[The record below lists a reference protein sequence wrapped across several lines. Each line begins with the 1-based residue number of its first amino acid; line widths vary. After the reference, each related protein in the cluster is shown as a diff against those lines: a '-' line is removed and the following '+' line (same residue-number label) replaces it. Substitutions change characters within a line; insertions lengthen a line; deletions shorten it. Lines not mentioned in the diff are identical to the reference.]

1 LITDED
7 LGDSPELMSPES
19 WGKPVLIR
27 IDEYK
32 RGLAAVWLFAALLWG
47 VNIIWLERDTRPP
60 LWDMA
65 LHQTY
70 ALNYLENGAT
80 PPGPGMR
87 IRDLS
92 GNYPPFVHLV
102 IAFFFL
108 IMHPGPHVAILANL
122 PATFLLFWGI
132 YQLGTDLS
140 GSRTGKWACILV
152 ALTPYLIWLSRETIL
167 DYWLS
172 AWVAASLAL
181 LYRTKGFEIRS
192 TSILLG
198 CAMALGMLTK
208 WLFAGFLFFPLL
220 YIAVKYRV
228 WKHPSRRVN
237 FGDTLLIAGIGAG
250 IWYLPNLS
258 KLARYFSEN
267 AQIGIREGEP
277 PIFSFQSLI
286 YYLRLLEGYQFFAIL
301 FALLLAGILFVW
313 RKRLLNEFGFLSAAI
328 IGGWFVMTMLQT
340 KDPRFT
346 MPLLGLLAIFPAAW
360 IQSWKTSK
368 FVVAAKAVL
377 LALLGF
383 QAYAANF
390 GIAWL
395 PRSVV
400 LVRGYQ
406 GSVRWDWNLYLQDYF
421 GVCGKPRREDWQ
433 QAEILRAVRDHS
445 EDIGIS
451 PSVALVPDLPYFN
464 ASNFQLQARILGMG
478 STIDHPQSSERG
490 VRSFDGFNYVITTD
504 GDQGMSWTTGESKA
518 LNEIVVNENEFFQL
532 LAEFTLPNG
541 DRARLYFVRREE
553 IGVE

>member
-27 IDEYK
+27 MDEYK

-140 GSRTGKWACILV
+140 VLV

-181 LYRTKGFEIRS
+181 LYRTKGFEVRS

-228 WKHPSRRVN
+228 WKHPSRLVN

-286 YYLRLLEGYQFFAIL
+286 YYVRLLEGYQFFAIL
-301 FALLLAGILFVW
+301 FALLLAGIFFVW
-313 RKRLLNEFGFLSAAI
+313 RKRLLNEFGFLSVSI

-346 MPLLGLLAIFPAAW
+346 MPLLGLLAI
-360 IQSWKTSK
+360 
-368 FVVAAKAVL
+368 AAKAVL

-433 QAEILRAVRDHS
+433 QAEILREVRDHFG
-445 EDIGIS
+445 DMGIS

-464 ASNFQLQARILGMG
+464 ASNFQLQARILGMS

-490 VRSFDGFNYVITTD
+490 LHSFDGFNYVITTN
-504 GDQGMSWTTGESKA
+504 GDQGMSWTTGESKT
-518 LNEIVVNENEFFQL
+518 LNEIVANGNEFFQL
-532 LAEFTLPNG
+532 LAEYTLPNG

-553 IGVE
+553 TDVE

>member
-1 LITDED
+1 
-7 LGDSPELMSPES
+7 M
-19 WGKPVLIR
+19 R
-27 IDEYK
+27 MNEYK
-32 RGLAAVWLFAALLWG
+32 RGLAAVWLFAALLWS
-47 VNIIWLERDTRPP
+47 VNFIWLKRDTRPP

-70 ALNYLENGAT
+70 ALNYIDSGES
-80 PPGPGMR
+80 PPGPVTR

-108 IMHPGPHVAILANL
+108 VLHPGPHVAVLANL

-140 GSRTGKWACILV
+140 GYRAGKWACVLT

-181 LYRTKGFEIRS
+181 LHRTKGFEVRS
-192 TSILLG
+192 ASILLG

-208 WLFAGFLFFPLL
+208 WFFIGFLFFPLL
-220 YIAVKYRV
+220 YVAVKYRI
-228 WKHPSRRVN
+228 WKHPSRGIN

-267 AQIGIREGEP
+267 ARIGIREGEP
-277 PIFSFQSLI
+277 AVFSFQSMI
-286 YYLRLLEGYQFFAIL
+286 YYLRLLEGYQLLAIL
-301 FALLLAGILFVW
+301 FALLVVACFFVW
-313 RKRLLNEFGFLSAAI
+313 RKKLLKEPGLLAAAI

-346 MPLLGLLAIFPAAW
+346 MPLLGLLAVVPGAW
-360 IQSWKTSK
+360 IQSWRISK
-368 FVVAAKAVL
+368 STMVAKAVL
-377 LALLGF
+377 LALLGV

-400 LVRGYQ
+400 LARGYQ

-421 GVCGKPRREDWQ
+421 GVCGRPRLEDWK
-433 QAEILRAVRDHS
+433 QAEILRTVRAHS
-445 EDIGIS
+445 AGMKVS
-451 PSVALVPDLPYFN
+451 PSLALVPDLPYFN
-464 ASNFQLQARILGMG
+464 ASNFRLQARILGMR
-478 STIDHPQSSERG
+478 SAIDHPQSSDLG
-490 VRSFDGFNYVITTD
+490 VRSLEGFNYVVTTEA
-504 GDQGMSWTTGESKA
+504 DQGMSWTTGANKA
-518 LNEIVVNENEFFQL
+518 LNKMIAGEHEFFQL
-532 LAEFTLPNG
+532 LAQYPLPNG
-541 DRARLYFVRREE
+541 DHARLYFVQLEE
-553 IGVE
+553 KNDG